1 MKNLIITFVIFLSA
15 IAYGQRDSTIYEI
28 QGKATLADTDVLI
41 VSGSDTVYYKI
52 TYAQL
57 KTLLNAIYL
66 VDADSTAQTVWTDL
80 KLAGKL
86 ALADSTAQ
94 TVFTDLK
101 LAEKLAI
108 SDTTALTVFTDLKLA
123 EKLAISDTTALTVF
137 TDLKLAEKLAI
148 TDTTNLT
155 TFTDLKLAEKLD
167 ISDTTN
173 QTTFTDLKIAEKLAI
188 GDTSA
193 LTVFTDL
200 KLAEK
205 APLASPTFTGQVT
218 TAGIKTN
225 TAVLGESHTLGA
237 DSCYGMVLY
246 IGGAYT
252 ITLPAIAAGMSVTFI
267 TIGAN
272 AVVIEPGS
280 GEQMYLDGTLLDA
293 NDSATNLS
301 TAGDMI
307 VFTYYGAGDWYAA
320 SNGWT
325 DND

>member
-108 SDTTALTVFTDLKLA
+108 SDTT
-123 EKLAISDTTALTVF
+123 
-137 TDLKLAEKLAI
+137 
-148 TDTTNLT
+148 
-155 TFTDLKLAEKLD
+155 
-167 ISDTTN
+167 
-173 QTTFTDLKIAEKLAI
+173 
-188 GDTSA
+188 A

-325 DND
+325 DED

>member
-66 VDADSTAQTVWTDL
+66 VDADSTTQTVWTDL
-80 KLAGKL
+80 KLAL
-86 ALADSTAQ
+86 
-94 TVFTDLK
+94 
-101 LAEKLAI
+101 
-108 SDTTALTVFTDLKLA
+108 
-123 EKLAISDTTALTVF
+123 
-137 TDLKLAEKLAI
+137 
-148 TDTTNLT
+148 
-155 TFTDLKLAEKLD
+155 
-167 ISDTTN
+167 
-173 QTTFTDLKIAEKLAI
+173 
-188 GDTSA
+188 
-193 LTVFTDL
+193 
-200 KLAEK
+200 K

-325 DND
+325 DED